1 MKPSTDDVT
10 LRKLGKDQAEA
21 FNAMIEQHIR
31 DRNAVHA
38 VLSADQRNQLN
49 TMKMDHGMQGGG
61 HGQN

>member
-1 MKPSTDDVT
+1 MKLSTDDVT

-38 VLSADQRNQLN
+38 VLSADQRNQLK